1 MRVLVGMTA
10 WLLAEISA
18 FVVVGSWIGVLGTLV
33 LVIGS
38 AVVGVWVL
46 RRQGMRGIGQVRGL
60 ASLAHSGLIVVGA
73 VLLLLPG
80 FLTDIVGLALMVPV
94 VRTGIM
100 RLVAARVVV
109 RNVAPQ
115 DDVLEGVAVEVL
127 SDWPRLP
134 SGWTKP

>member
-1 MRVLVGMTA
+1 MRVLVGMAA
-10 WLLAEISA
+10 WLLAEISV
-18 FVVVGSWIGVLGTLV
+18 FVVVGSWIGVLGTLA

-46 RRQGMRGIGQVRGL
+46 RRRGIGQVRGL

-94 VRTGIM
+94 VRTGVM
-100 RLVAARVVV
+100 HLVAARVVV

-115 DDVLEGVAVEVL
+115 DDVLEGVAVEV
-127 SDWPRLP
+127 PTEGPQLP
-134 SGWTKP
+134 SGWTKS